1 MAQRP
6 EKREDLLR
14 DARAMPRR
22 VMLHCVLE
30 PGGDELEVFAGFRS
44 NGALSLYF
52 GEDPVYQFN
61 AAGELRR
68 AFVDD
73 AIVKA
78 DGGRLARWGR
88 ENRAGQVEMHRH
100 DLTDDEQ
107 RALLERMLNLIGRLR
122 QAILNRDYKRAG
134 SVPEGELVEE
144 QVAAWIAEHEAIGVA
159 DSAGVG

>member
-14 DARAMPRR
+14 DAKAMPRR
-22 VMLHCVLE
+22 VMMHCVLE
-30 PGGDELEVFAGFRS
+30 PGGGEVEVFAGFRA

-61 AAGELRR
+61 ADGELRR
-68 AFVDD
+68 AFVGD

-88 ENRAGQVEMHRH
+88 ENRAEQVEMHRH

-107 RALLERMLNLIGRLR
+107 RALLERMYQLLERLLG
-122 QAILNRDYKRAG
+122 AILKQDYKQAG
-134 SVPEGELVEE
+134 AVPEGEPVEE
-144 QVAAWIAEHEAIGVA
+144 QVAAWITENEAIGVA
-159 DSAGVG
+159 DSAGLG